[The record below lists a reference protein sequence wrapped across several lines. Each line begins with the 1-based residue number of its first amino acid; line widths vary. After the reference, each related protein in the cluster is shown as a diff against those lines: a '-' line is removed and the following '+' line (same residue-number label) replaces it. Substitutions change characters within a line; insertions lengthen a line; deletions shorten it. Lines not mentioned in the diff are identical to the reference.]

1 MARRYSPTADERQER
16 KGARAEQLTKI
27 HEQLCAGVAELVN
40 GEATGRRLL
49 VQGAWFLG
57 AVWLQF
63 FGTSPA
69 LNVAGLLLQLFLAIY
84 LRLRATL
91 DSMP

>member
-1 MARRYSPTADERQER
+1 MNILPILMLVLVAVSFF
-16 KGARAEQLTKI
+16 QL
-27 HEQLCAGVAELVN
+27 VAELVS

-69 LNVAGLLLQLFLAIY
+69 LTVAGLLLQLFLAIY

-91 DSMP
+91 QTGP